1 MNSSVSSV
9 LKMSLYVFI
18 STIITFCSLVDTI
31 DAHQF
36 DAVSNLDW
44 IKIGLKSL
52 VPGMISLKAYIDNS
66 LNEVKTEKETANIS
80 K

>member
-1 MNSSVSSV
+1 MNSSVSAV

-36 DAVSNLDW
+36 DQVSNLDW
-44 IKIGLKSL
+44 IKIGLKSI
-52 VPGMISLKAYIDNS
+52 VPGLISLKAYIDNS
-66 LNEVKTEKETANIS
+66 LNDNKQTNQSVETN

>member
-1 MNSSVSSV
+1 MNSSVSAV

-36 DAVSNLDW
+36 DQVSNLDW
-44 IKIGLKSL
+44 IKIGLKSI
-52 VPGMISLKAYIDNS
+52 VPGLISLKAYIDNS
-66 LNEVKTEKETANIS
+66 LNDKQTNQSVETN